1 METVLPRRNILI
13 GKETVITGE
22 TETEMIAI
30 AETIDTMTGM
40 GITAPTRTHD
50 SKATAMAYRLAR
62 LMPNVVKVT
71 IRSDHIS
78 GKTVRTATT
87 HVTETRVSTNRS
99 FVTHL
104 FKATAKVTPG
114 TVGTTTA
121 ATMDDGEM
129 AGFGR
134 GK

>member
-1 METVLPRRNILI
+1 MEAVLPRRNILI

-30 AETIDTMTGM
+30 AETIDMMIGM
-40 GITAPTRTHD
+40 ATTHTNMHD

>member
-1 METVLPRRNILI
+1 LEAVLPRRNILI

-104 FKATAKVTPG
+104 SKATVKVTPG